1 MPPSKHSEQSNHFP
15 SLSLSH
21 SAQSASLSQSLH
33 AQHGSLS
40 AKRVTIMCGR
50 FSLHTNKKKLAEA
63 IAQAIPEQFEPS
75 YNIGPGSDILAI
87 AKGAEQP
94 ATAGMMHWGLRTPQN
109 FHINARLETVDITPR
124 FRDSW
129 AEQRC
134 LIPANG
140 FYEWYEDGI
149 SKQPYYIYPLSDE
162 LLYFAGLWFPSAA
175 SNEPA
180 HCVLLTTE
188 AHSSI
193 HSVHQRMPV
202 TLPKTVHADWLTNQ
216 LPKDEVLAF
225 SQKIRFEKHMVSSR
239 VNNVQNK
246 DSRLIVVTTPQND
259 DQMQLF

>member
-1 MPPSKHSEQSNHFP
+1 
-15 SLSLSH
+15 
-21 SAQSASLSQSLH
+21 
-33 AQHGSLS
+33 
-40 AKRVTIMCGR
+40 MCGR
-50 FSLHTNKKKLAEA
+50 FSLHTNQKKLAEA